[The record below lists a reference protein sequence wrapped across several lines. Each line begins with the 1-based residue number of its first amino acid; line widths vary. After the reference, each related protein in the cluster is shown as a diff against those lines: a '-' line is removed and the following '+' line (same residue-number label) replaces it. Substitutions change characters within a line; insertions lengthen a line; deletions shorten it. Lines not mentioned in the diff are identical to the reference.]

1 MNDLFVDLIK
11 KIANRRE
18 KELYAA
24 WRADYDFL
32 YTLQHWPPHGGVPKF
47 GFVPSNNPNL
57 EFQEFNSSCYDL
69 RFDIDVIATPDGEG
83 TFLKKAMAT
92 K

>member
-1 MNDLFVDLIK
+1 MTCRYGTLHTEDHTNDDLFVD
-11 KIANRRE
+11 
-18 KELYAA
+18 
-24 WRADYDFL
+24 
-32 YTLQHWPPHGGVPKF
+32 TLQHWPPHGGVPKF
-47 GFVPSNNPNL
+47 GFAPSNNPNL